1 MILIASKHWARN
13 RPGDTLDVSAKEG
26 ANLLERGLA
35 RNASIGE
42 AFVFAVT
49 SAWQATLAVLHSEEA
64 VSQIRAAA
72 APGRELHA
80 SNGRG
85 SRGRRRTGGRERD
98 SRKGDRERHVAAA
111 ENRDVNSDTQPARR
125 PAPGR
130 PLLEKSTSS

>member
-1 MILIASKHWARN
+1 MILIVSKHWARN

-72 APGRELHA
+72 LRAA
-80 SNGRG
+80 SFTPVMVVDRAAADEPAVESVIPERATANGTW
-85 SRGRRRTGGRERD
+85 RRR
-98 SRKGDRERHVAAA
+98 KIVM
-111 ENRDVNSDTQPARR
+111 
-125 PAPGR
+125 
-130 PLLEKSTSS
+130 